1 MVDAADDL
9 GTVLFGYARCSHVAV
24 DTYSHSSRAIDM
36 DGRGSPLITADKP
49 NSLTFVDVLHH
60 QRLNYVCLIAC
71 AVHSPSQKG
80 SAIYE
85 LFGPKMKSILHLH
98 IGHNQV

>member
-24 DTYSHSSRAIDM
+24 DRYYSSRAIDM

-49 NSLTFVDVLHH
+49 NYLTFVDVLHH
-60 QRLNYVCLIAC
+60 
-71 AVHSPSQKG
+71 
-80 SAIYE
+80 
-85 LFGPKMKSILHLH
+85 
-98 IGHNQV
+98 

>member
-24 DTYSHSSRAIDM
+24 DRYSNSSRAIDM

-60 QRLNYVCLIAC
+60 
-71 AVHSPSQKG
+71 
-80 SAIYE
+80 
-85 LFGPKMKSILHLH
+85 
-98 IGHNQV
+98 